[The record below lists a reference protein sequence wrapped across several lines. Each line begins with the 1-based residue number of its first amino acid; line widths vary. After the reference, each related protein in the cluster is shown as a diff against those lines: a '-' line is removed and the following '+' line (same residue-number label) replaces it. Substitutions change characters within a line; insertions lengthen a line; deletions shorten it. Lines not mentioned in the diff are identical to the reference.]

1 MSKPTENL
9 RKEIW
14 IDCSP
19 STLFTFF
26 TDPDKMN
33 RWMGRHVLLEPKIGG
48 KYWIDI
54 NGENVATGEYKELI
68 PNEKVVLTW
77 GWKDSEV
84 MPPGSTTVEFLLKP
98 QYQGTLLILNH
109 YDIPVEKVP
118 TNQKGWTHYI
128 DRIKHLGEGNDLGA
142 DPWSVQG
149 K

>member
-1 MSKPTENL
+1 
-9 RKEIW
+9 
-14 IDCSP
+14 
-19 STLFTFF
+19 
-26 TDPDKMN
+26 
-33 RWMGRHVLLEPKIGG
+33 MGRHVLLEPKIGG
-48 KYWIDI
+48 KYRIDI
-54 NGENVATGEYKELI
+54 NGENVAIGEYKELI

-77 GWKDSEV
+77 GWEDSEV

-109 YDIPVEKVP
+109 YDIPVEKVL

-128 DRIKHLGEGNDLGA
+128 DRIKYLGEGNDLGV